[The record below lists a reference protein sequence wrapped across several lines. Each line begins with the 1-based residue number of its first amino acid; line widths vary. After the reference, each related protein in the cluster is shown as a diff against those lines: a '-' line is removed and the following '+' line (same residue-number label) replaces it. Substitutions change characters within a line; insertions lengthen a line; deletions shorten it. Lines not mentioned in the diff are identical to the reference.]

1 MQDLGI
7 SILFK
12 GINFQRL
19 LGGLWVTLRL
29 ALITIG
35 LSCLF
40 GLLFALLML
49 SRRKIARFFC
59 RLWLEIVRFMPQ
71 LVLLYIVYFGFAR
84 LFGWDLDGETSAVIV
99 FTFWG
104 TAEMGDLIRGA
115 LTSIPR
121 HQTESAAAL
130 GLTKGQIYLHVL
142 IPQTL
147 RRLLPQAI
155 NLSTRII
162 KTTALVKMINV
173 TEVLKGWA
181 ADYRPVLPSAGRG
194 LLGVLSD
201 LPALFPGVLA
211 LLSAGQT
218 PGKALGVKGG
228 IRHG

>member
-7 SILFK
+7 SVLFK

-40 GLLFALLML
+40 GLLFGLLML
-49 SRRKIARFFC
+49 SKRKIVQFFC
-59 RLWLEIVRFMPQ
+59 RVWLEIVRFMPQ
-71 LVLLYIVYFGFAR
+71 LVLLYLVYFGFAR

-115 LTSIPR
+115 LTSIPP
-121 HQTESAAAL
+121 HQTESAAAI
-130 GLTKGQIYLHVL
+130 GLTKGQVYLYVL

-173 TEVLKGWA
+173 TEVLKVGQQIIGQFYRQPDAAFWVYFVIFLLYFIVCWPFSLLAKQLEKRWA
-181 ADYRPVLPSAGRG
+181 
-194 LLGVLSD
+194 
-201 LPALFPGVLA
+201 
-211 LLSAGQT
+211 
-218 PGKALGVKGG
+218 
-228 IRHG
+228 

>member
-40 GLLFALLML
+40 GLLFGLLML
-49 SRRKIARFFC
+49 SKKKIAKVFC
-59 RLWLEIVRFMPQ
+59 RMWLEIVRFMPQ
-71 LVLLYIVYFGFAR
+71 LVLLYLVYFGFAR

-104 TAEMGDLIRGA
+104 TAEMGDLVRGA
-115 LTSIPR
+115 VSSIPL
-121 HQTESAAAL
+121 HQRESAAAL
-130 GLTKGQIYLHVL
+130 GLTPMQAYRHVL
-142 IPQTL
+142 IPQTV

-173 TEVLKGWA
+173 TEVLKVGQQIIGQFYRQPDAAFWVYFVIFLLYFLVCWPISALSRKLEKRWA
-181 ADYRPVLPSAGRG
+181 
-194 LLGVLSD
+194 
-201 LPALFPGVLA
+201 
-211 LLSAGQT
+211 
-218 PGKALGVKGG
+218 
-228 IRHG
+228 

>member
-19 LGGLWVTLRL
+19 MGGLWVTLRL

-40 GLLFALLML
+40 GLLFGMLML
-49 SRRKIARFFC
+49 SKKRGTKVFC
-59 RLWLEIVRFMPQ
+59 RVWLEIVRFMPQ

-115 LTSIPR
+115 LTSIPL

-130 GLTKGQIYLHVL
+130 GLTKGQVYLYVL

-173 TEVLKGWA
+173 TEVLKVGQQIIGQFYRQPDAAFWVYFVIFLLYFLVCWPFSLLAKQLEKRWA
-181 ADYRPVLPSAGRG
+181 
-194 LLGVLSD
+194 
-201 LPALFPGVLA
+201 
-211 LLSAGQT
+211 
-218 PGKALGVKGG
+218 
-228 IRHG
+228 

>member
-19 LGGLWVTLRL
+19 MGGLWVTLRL

-40 GLLFALLML
+40 GLLFGVLML
-49 SRRKIARFFC
+49 SKKRVAKAFC
-59 RLWLEIVRFMPQ
+59 RMWLEIVRFMPQ

-84 LFGWDLDGETSAVIV
+84 LFGWDLDGETSAVMV

-115 LTSIPR
+115 LTSIPL

-130 GLTKGQIYLHVL
+130 GLKKWQVYLYVL

-173 TEVLKGWA
+173 TEVLKVGQQIIGQFYRQPDAAFWVYFVIFLLYFLVCWPFSLLAKRLEKRWA
-181 ADYRPVLPSAGRG
+181 
-194 LLGVLSD
+194 
-201 LPALFPGVLA
+201 
-211 LLSAGQT
+211 
-218 PGKALGVKGG
+218 
-228 IRHG
+228 

>member
-7 SILFK
+7 SVLFK

-19 LGGLWVTLRL
+19 LGGVWVTLRL

-40 GLLFALLML
+40 GLLFGLLML
-49 SRRKIARFFC
+49 SKRKIVQFFC
-59 RLWLEIVRFMPQ
+59 RVWLEIVRFMPQ
-71 LVLLYIVYFGFAR
+71 LVLLYLVYFGFAR

-115 LTSIPR
+115 LTSIPP
-121 HQTESAAAL
+121 HQTESAAAI
-130 GLTKGQIYLHVL
+130 GLTKGQVYLYVL

-173 TEVLKGWA
+173 TEVLKVGQQIIGQFYRQPDAAFWVYFVIFLLYFLVCWPFSLLAKQLEKRWA
-181 ADYRPVLPSAGRG
+181 
-194 LLGVLSD
+194 
-201 LPALFPGVLA
+201 
-211 LLSAGQT
+211 
-218 PGKALGVKGG
+218 
-228 IRHG
+228 

>member
-40 GLLFALLML
+40 GLLFASLLL
-49 SRRKIARFFC
+49 SRRKLPRIFC
-59 RLWLEIVRFMPQ
+59 RIWLEIVRFMPQ

-84 LFGWDLDGETSAVIV
+84 VFGLDLDGETSAVIV

-130 GLTKGQIYLHVL
+130 GLKKSQIFLHVL

-173 TEVLKGWA
+173 TEVLKVGQQIIGQFYRQPDAAFWVYFVIFLLYFIICWPFSLLARQLEKRWA
-181 ADYRPVLPSAGRG
+181 
-194 LLGVLSD
+194 
-201 LPALFPGVLA
+201 
-211 LLSAGQT
+211 
-218 PGKALGVKGG
+218 
-228 IRHG
+228 

>member
-1 MQDLGI
+1 MQGLGI
-7 SILFK
+7 HVLFE

-35 LSCLF
+35 LSCVF

-49 SRRKIARFFC
+49 SRKPAAKVFC
-59 RLWLEIVRFMPQ
+59 RVWLEIVRFMPQ

-84 LFGWDLDGETSAVIV
+84 IFGWDLDGETSAVLV

-104 TAEMGDLIRGA
+104 AAEMGDLIRGA

-121 HQTESAAAL
+121 HQAESAAAL
-130 GLTKGQIYLHVL
+130 GLRKSQVYCYVL

-147 RRLLPQAI
+147 RRLTPQAI

-173 TEVLKGWA
+173 AEVLKVGQQIIGQFYRQPDA
-181 ADYRPVLPSAGRG
+181 AFWVYFVIF
-194 LLGVLSD
+194 LLYFLVCWPFSVLSGY
-201 LPALFPGVLA
+201 LEKRWA
-211 LLSAGQT
+211 
-218 PGKALGVKGG
+218 
-228 IRHG
+228 

>member
-19 LGGLWVTLRL
+19 MGGLWVTLRL

-40 GLLFALLML
+40 GLLFGMLML
-49 SRRKIARFFC
+49 SKKRGTKVFC
-59 RLWLEIVRFMPQ
+59 RVWLEIVRFMPQ

-115 LTSIPR
+115 LTSIPL

-130 GLTKGQIYLHVL
+130 GLTKSQVYLYVL

-173 TEVLKGWA
+173 TEVLKVGQQIIGQFYRQPDAAFWVYFVIFLLYFLVCWPFSLLAKQLEKRWA
-181 ADYRPVLPSAGRG
+181 
-194 LLGVLSD
+194 
-201 LPALFPGVLA
+201 
-211 LLSAGQT
+211 
-218 PGKALGVKGG
+218 
-228 IRHG
+228 

>member
-1 MQDLGI
+1 MQALGI
-7 SILFK
+7 SVLFK

-40 GLLFALLML
+40 GLLFGLLML
-49 SRRKIARFFC
+49 SKKKIAKVFC
-59 RLWLEIVRFMPQ
+59 RMWLEIVRFMPQ
-71 LVLLYIVYFGFAR
+71 LVLLYLVYFGFAR
-84 LFGWDLDGETSAVIV
+84 LFGWDLSGETSAVIV

-115 LTSIPR
+115 LTSIPL
-121 HQTESAAAL
+121 HQTESAAAI
-130 GLTKGQIYLHVL
+130 GLTKGQVYLYVL

-173 TEVLKGWA
+173 TEVLKVGQQIIGQFYRQPDAAFWVYFVIFLLYFLVCWPFSLLAKRLEKRWA
-181 ADYRPVLPSAGRG
+181 
-194 LLGVLSD
+194 
-201 LPALFPGVLA
+201 
-211 LLSAGQT
+211 
-218 PGKALGVKGG
+218 
-228 IRHG
+228 

>member
-19 LGGLWVTLRL
+19 MGGLWVTLRL

-40 GLLFALLML
+40 GLLFGLLML
-49 SRRKIARFFC
+49 SKKRMAKVFC
-59 RLWLEIVRFMPQ
+59 RVWLEIVRFMPQ

-115 LTSIPR
+115 LTSIPL
-121 HQTESAAAL
+121 HQRESAAAL
-130 GLTKGQIYLHVL
+130 GLTKGQVYLHVL

-173 TEVLKGWA
+173 TEVLKVGQQIIGQFYRQPDAAFWVYFLIFLLYFLVCWPFSLLAKRLEKRWA
-181 ADYRPVLPSAGRG
+181 
-194 LLGVLSD
+194 
-201 LPALFPGVLA
+201 
-211 LLSAGQT
+211 
-218 PGKALGVKGG
+218 
-228 IRHG
+228 

>member
-173 TEVLKGWA
+173 TEVLKVGQQIIGQFYRQPDAAFWVYFLIFLLYFLVCWPFSLLARHLEKRWA
-181 ADYRPVLPSAGRG
+181 
-194 LLGVLSD
+194 
-201 LPALFPGVLA
+201 
-211 LLSAGQT
+211 
-218 PGKALGVKGG
+218 
-228 IRHG
+228 

>member
-7 SILFK
+7 SVLFR

-40 GLLFALLML
+40 GLLFGMLML
-49 SRRKIARFFC
+49 SKKKIARVFC

-71 LVLLYIVYFGFAR
+71 LVLLYLVYFGFAR

-130 GLTKGQIYLHVL
+130 GLTKGQIYLYVL

-173 TEVLKGWA
+173 AEVLKVGQQIISQFYRQPDTAFWVYFVIFLLYFLVCWPFSLLAKQLEKRWA
-181 ADYRPVLPSAGRG
+181 
-194 LLGVLSD
+194 
-201 LPALFPGVLA
+201 
-211 LLSAGQT
+211 
-218 PGKALGVKGG
+218 
-228 IRHG
+228 

>member
-7 SILFK
+7 SVLFK

-40 GLLFALLML
+40 GLLFGLLML
-49 SRRKIARFFC
+49 SKRKIVQFFC
-59 RLWLEIVRFMPQ
+59 RVWLEIVRFMPQ
-71 LVLLYIVYFGFAR
+71 LVLLYLVYFGFAR

-115 LTSIPR
+115 LTSIPL
-121 HQTESAAAL
+121 HQTESAAAI
-130 GLTKGQIYLHVL
+130 GLTKGQVYLYVL

-147 RRLLPQAI
+147 RLLLPQAI

-173 TEVLKGWA
+173 TEVLKVGQQIIGQFYRQPDAAFWVYFVIFLLYFIVCWPFSLLAKQLEKRWA
-181 ADYRPVLPSAGRG
+181 
-194 LLGVLSD
+194 
-201 LPALFPGVLA
+201 
-211 LLSAGQT
+211 
-218 PGKALGVKGG
+218 
-228 IRHG
+228 

>member
-19 LGGLWVTLRL
+19 MGGLWVTLRL

-40 GLLFALLML
+40 GLLFGLLML
-49 SRRKIARFFC
+49 SKKRGTKVFC
-59 RLWLEIVRFMPQ
+59 RVWLEIVRFMPQ

-115 LTSIPR
+115 LTSIPL

-130 GLTKGQIYLHVL
+130 GLTKGQVYLYVL

-173 TEVLKGWA
+173 TEVLKVGQQIIGQFYRQPDAAFWVYFVIFLLYFLVCWPFSLLAKQLEKRWA
-181 ADYRPVLPSAGRG
+181 
-194 LLGVLSD
+194 
-201 LPALFPGVLA
+201 
-211 LLSAGQT
+211 
-218 PGKALGVKGG
+218 
-228 IRHG
+228 

>member
-19 LGGLWVTLRL
+19 MGGLWVTLRL

-40 GLLFALLML
+40 GLLFGLLML
-49 SRRKIARFFC
+49 SKKRVAKIFGRI
-59 RLWLEIVRFMPQ
+59 WLEIVRFMPQ

-115 LTSIPR
+115 LTSIPL

-130 GLTKGQIYLHVL
+130 GLTKGQVYLYVL

-173 TEVLKGWA
+173 TEVLKVGQQIIGQFYRQPDAAFWVYFVIFLLYFLVCWPFSLLAKQLEKRWA
-181 ADYRPVLPSAGRG
+181 
-194 LLGVLSD
+194 
-201 LPALFPGVLA
+201 
-211 LLSAGQT
+211 
-218 PGKALGVKGG
+218 
-228 IRHG
+228 

>member
-19 LGGLWVTLRL
+19 LGGLWVTLRI

-35 LSCLF
+35 LSAAFGLLF
-40 GLLFALLML
+40 GLLML
-49 SRRKIARFFC
+49 SKNKIAKGFC
-59 RLWLEIVRFMPQ
+59 RVWLEIVRFMPQ
-71 LVLLYIVYFGFAR
+71 LVLLYLVYFGFAR
-84 LFGWDLDGETSAVIV
+84 IFSLDLSGETSAIAV

-121 HQTESAAAL
+121 HQRESAAAL
-130 GLTKGQIYLHVL
+130 GLTPAQIYLHVL
-142 IPQTL
+142 IPQTV

-173 TEVLKGWA
+173 TEVLKVGQQIIGQFYRQPDA
-181 ADYRPVLPSAGRG
+181 AFWVYFTVVLLYFIVCWPISVLAGR
-194 LLGVLSD
+194 LEKRW
-201 LPALFPGVLA
+201 A
-211 LLSAGQT
+211 
-218 PGKALGVKGG
+218 
-228 IRHG
+228 

>member
-7 SILFK
+7 SVLFK

-40 GLLFALLML
+40 GLLFGLLML
-49 SRRKIARFFC
+49 SKRKIVQFFC
-59 RLWLEIVRFMPQ
+59 RVWLEIVRFMPQ
-71 LVLLYIVYFGFAR
+71 LVLLYLVYFGFAR

-115 LTSIPR
+115 LTSIPL
-121 HQTESAAAL
+121 HQTESAAAI
-130 GLTKGQIYLHVL
+130 GLTKGQVYRYVL

-173 TEVLKGWA
+173 TEVLKVGQQIIGQFYRQPDAAFWVYFVIFLLYFIVCWLFSLLAKQLEKRWA
-181 ADYRPVLPSAGRG
+181 
-194 LLGVLSD
+194 
-201 LPALFPGVLA
+201 
-211 LLSAGQT
+211 
-218 PGKALGVKGG
+218 
-228 IRHG
+228 

>member
-19 LGGLWVTLRL
+19 MGGLWVTLRL

-35 LSCLF
+35 LSCVG
-40 GLLFALLML
+40 GLLFATLML
-49 SRRKIARFFC
+49 SRRKAAQVFC
-59 RLWLEIVRFMPQ
+59 RVWLEIVRFMPQ

-84 LFGWDLDGETSAVIV
+84 VFGWDLDGETSAVLV

-104 TAEMGDLIRGA
+104 TAEMGDLMRGA

-130 GLTKGQIYLHVL
+130 GLSKPQIYRYILL
-142 IPQTL
+142 PQTV

-173 TEVLKGWA
+173 TEVLKVGQQIIGQFYRQPDAAFWVYFVIFLLYFLVCWPFSIMARRLEKRWA
-181 ADYRPVLPSAGRG
+181 
-194 LLGVLSD
+194 
-201 LPALFPGVLA
+201 
-211 LLSAGQT
+211 
-218 PGKALGVKGG
+218 
-228 IRHG
+228 

>member
-1 MQDLGI
+1 MQGLGI
-7 SILFK
+7 HVLFE

-35 LSCLF
+35 LSCVF

-49 SRRKIARFFC
+49 SRKPAVKVFC
-59 RLWLEIVRFMPQ
+59 RVWLEIVRFMPQ

-84 LFGWDLDGETSAVIV
+84 IFGWDLDGETSAVLV

-104 TAEMGDLIRGA
+104 AAEMGDLIRGA

-121 HQTESAAAL
+121 HQAESAAAL
-130 GLTKGQIYLHVL
+130 GLRKSQVYRYVL

-147 RRLLPQAI
+147 RRLTPQAI

-173 TEVLKGWA
+173 AEVLKVGQQIIGQFYRQPDA
-181 ADYRPVLPSAGRG
+181 AFWVYFVIF
-194 LLGVLSD
+194 LLYFLVCWPFSVLSGY
-201 LPALFPGVLA
+201 LEKRWA
-211 LLSAGQT
+211 
-218 PGKALGVKGG
+218 
-228 IRHG
+228 

>member
-49 SRRKIARFFC
+49 SRRKIARLFC

-104 TAEMGDLIRGA
+104 TAGMGDLIRGA

-173 TEVLKGWA
+173 TEVLKVGQQIIGQFYRQPDAAFWVYFLIFLLYFLVCWPFSLLARHLEKRWA
-181 ADYRPVLPSAGRG
+181 
-194 LLGVLSD
+194 
-201 LPALFPGVLA
+201 
-211 LLSAGQT
+211 
-218 PGKALGVKGG
+218 
-228 IRHG
+228 

>member
-40 GLLFALLML
+40 GLLFGLLML
-49 SRRKIARFFC
+49 SKRKIVQFFC
-59 RLWLEIVRFMPQ
+59 RVWLEIVRFMPQ
-71 LVLLYIVYFGFAR
+71 LVLLYLVYFGFAR
-84 LFGWDLDGETSAVIV
+84 MFGWDLDGETSAVIV

-121 HQTESAAAL
+121 HQTESAAAI
-130 GLTKGQIYLHVL
+130 GLTKGQIYRYVL

-173 TEVLKGWA
+173 TEVLKVGQQIIGQFYRQPDAAFWVYFVIFLLYFLVCWPFSLLAKQLEKRWA
-181 ADYRPVLPSAGRG
+181 
-194 LLGVLSD
+194 
-201 LPALFPGVLA
+201 
-211 LLSAGQT
+211 
-218 PGKALGVKGG
+218 
-228 IRHG
+228 

>member
-7 SILFK
+7 SVLFK

-19 LGGLWVTLRL
+19 MGGLWVTLRL

-35 LSCLF
+35 LSCVFGMLF
-40 GLLFALLML
+40 GMLML
-49 SRRKIARFFC
+49 SKKRAARVFC
-59 RLWLEIVRFMPQ
+59 RAWLEIVRFMPQ

-84 LFGWDLDGETSAVIV
+84 IFGWDLDGESSAVMV

-104 TAEMGDLIRGA
+104 TGEMGDLIRGA

-121 HQTESAAAL
+121 HQTDSAAAL
-130 GLTKGQIYLHVL
+130 GLKKRDIYRYVL
-142 IPQTL
+142 IPQTV

-173 TEVLKGWA
+173 TEVLKVGQQIIGQFYRQPDA
-181 ADYRPVLPSAGRG
+181 AFWVYFVIF
-194 LLGVLSD
+194 LLYFLVCWPFSL
-201 LPALFPGVLA
+201 LA
-211 LLSAGQT
+211 RRLE
-218 PGKALGVKGG
+218 KKWV
-228 IRHG
+228 

>member
-40 GLLFALLML
+40 GLLFGLLML
-49 SRRKIARFFC
+49 SQKRVTKVFC
-59 RLWLEIVRFMPQ
+59 RVWLEIVRFMPQ

-115 LTSIPR
+115 LTSIPL
-121 HQTESAAAL
+121 HQRESAAAL
-130 GLTKGQIYLHVL
+130 GLTKGQVYLYIL

-173 TEVLKGWA
+173 TEVLKVGQQIIGQFYRQPDAAFWVYFVIFLLYFLVCWPFSLLAKRLEKRWA
-181 ADYRPVLPSAGRG
+181 
-194 LLGVLSD
+194 
-201 LPALFPGVLA
+201 
-211 LLSAGQT
+211 
-218 PGKALGVKGG
+218 
-228 IRHG
+228 

>member
-7 SILFK
+7 SVLFK

-40 GLLFALLML
+40 GLLFGLLML
-49 SRRKIARFFC
+49 SKRKIVQFFC
-59 RLWLEIVRFMPQ
+59 RVWLEIVRFMPQ
-71 LVLLYIVYFGFAR
+71 LVLLYLVYFGFAR

-115 LTSIPR
+115 LTSIPL
-121 HQTESAAAL
+121 HQTESAAAI
-130 GLTKGQIYLHVL
+130 GLTKGQVYRYVL

-173 TEVLKGWA
+173 TEVLKVGQQIIGQFYRQPDTAFWVYFVIFLLYFIVCWPFSLLAKQLEKRWA
-181 ADYRPVLPSAGRG
+181 
-194 LLGVLSD
+194 
-201 LPALFPGVLA
+201 
-211 LLSAGQT
+211 
-218 PGKALGVKGG
+218 
-228 IRHG
+228 

>member
-7 SILFK
+7 SVLFK

-40 GLLFALLML
+40 GLLFGLLML
-49 SRRKIARFFC
+49 SKRKIVHFFC
-59 RLWLEIVRFMPQ
+59 RVWLEIVRFMPQ
-71 LVLLYIVYFGFAR
+71 LVLLYLVYFGFAR

-115 LTSIPR
+115 LTSIPL
-121 HQTESAAAL
+121 HQTESAAAI
-130 GLTKGQIYLHVL
+130 GLTKGQVYLYVL

-173 TEVLKGWA
+173 TEVLKVGQQIIGQFYRQPDAAFWVYFVIFLLYFLVCWPFSLLAKQLEKRWA
-181 ADYRPVLPSAGRG
+181 
-194 LLGVLSD
+194 
-201 LPALFPGVLA
+201 
-211 LLSAGQT
+211 
-218 PGKALGVKGG
+218 
-228 IRHG
+228 

>member
-19 LGGLWVTLRL
+19 MGGLWVTLRL

-40 GLLFALLML
+40 GLLFGLLML
-49 SRRKIARFFC
+49 YKKRMAKAFC
-59 RLWLEIVRFMPQ
+59 RVWLEIVRFMPQ
-71 LVLLYIVYFGFAR
+71 LVLLYLVYFGFAR

-115 LTSIPR
+115 LTSIPL

-130 GLTKGQIYLHVL
+130 GLTKGQVYLYVL

-173 TEVLKGWA
+173 TEVLKVGQQIIGQFYRQPDAAFWVYFVIFLLYFLVCWPFSLLAKRLEKRWA
-181 ADYRPVLPSAGRG
+181 
-194 LLGVLSD
+194 
-201 LPALFPGVLA
+201 
-211 LLSAGQT
+211 
-218 PGKALGVKGG
+218 
-228 IRHG
+228 

>member
-40 GLLFALLML
+40 GLLFGMLML
-49 SRRKIARFFC
+49 SKRKIAKVFC
-59 RLWLEIVRFMPQ
+59 RVWLEIVRFMPQ

-115 LTSIPR
+115 LTSIPL
-121 HQTESAAAL
+121 HQTESAVAL
-130 GLTKGQIYLHVL
+130 GLTKGQVYLYVL

-173 TEVLKGWA
+173 TEVLKVGQQIIGQFYRQPDAAFWVYFVIFLLYFLVCWPFSLLAKQLEKRWA
-181 ADYRPVLPSAGRG
+181 
-194 LLGVLSD
+194 
-201 LPALFPGVLA
+201 
-211 LLSAGQT
+211 
-218 PGKALGVKGG
+218 
-228 IRHG
+228 

>member
-1 MQDLGI
+1 MQGLGI
-7 SILFK
+7 HVLFE

-35 LSCLF
+35 LSCVF

-49 SRRKIARFFC
+49 SRKPAAKVFC
-59 RLWLEIVRFMPQ
+59 RVWLEIVRFMPQ

-84 LFGWDLDGETSAVIV
+84 IFGWDLDGETSAVLV

-104 TAEMGDLIRGA
+104 AAEMGDLIRGA

-121 HQTESAAAL
+121 HQAESAAAL
-130 GLTKGQIYLHVL
+130 GLRKSQVYRYVL

-147 RRLLPQAI
+147 RRLTPQAI

-173 TEVLKGWA
+173 AEVLKVGQQIIGQFYRQPDA
-181 ADYRPVLPSAGRG
+181 AFWVYFVIF
-194 LLGVLSD
+194 LLYFLVCWPFSVLSGY
-201 LPALFPGVLA
+201 LEKRWA
-211 LLSAGQT
+211 
-218 PGKALGVKGG
+218 
-228 IRHG
+228 

>member
-1 MQDLGI
+1 MQGLGI
-7 SILFK
+7 NILFK

-35 LSCLF
+35 LSCVFGFLF
-40 GLLFALLML
+40 SLLTL
-49 SRRKIARFFC
+49 SKNRWAKAVS

-115 LTSIPR
+115 LTSIPL

-130 GLTKGQIYLHVL
+130 GLTKGQVYLYVL

-173 TEVLKGWA
+173 TEVLKVGQQIIGQFYRQPDAAFWVYFVIFLLYFLVCWPFSLLAKQLEKRWA
-181 ADYRPVLPSAGRG
+181 
-194 LLGVLSD
+194 
-201 LPALFPGVLA
+201 
-211 LLSAGQT
+211 
-218 PGKALGVKGG
+218 
-228 IRHG
+228 